1 MGTMQTHTYVT
12 PPGVV
17 TGVTPNVA
25 PNGRTDD
32 RPIAAL
38 LRDLQADSMHLVQQE
53 AQLFRAETSQT
64 LARVQRE
71 AMILGAG
78 AAIAAVG
85 GLVLTAFLVLL
96 LAEAM
101 PAWAAALIV
110 GVVFAIAGGVAIMT
124 GKKKLAEEQL
134 VPKQSQRSVKDDIRT
149 LREAWR

>member
-1 MGTMQTHTYVT
+1 MGTMQTYTHGT

-17 TGVTPNVA
+17 TGTTTTTT
-25 PNGRTDD
+25 NGHVED

-38 LRDLQADSMHLVQQE
+38 LRDLQSDSMHLVQQE

-78 AAIAAVG
+78 AALAAVG
-85 GLVLTAFLVLL
+85 GLVLAAFLVLL
-96 LAEAM
+96 LAEVM
-101 PAWAAALIV
+101 PAWLSALIV
-110 GVVFAIAGGVAIMT
+110 GVVLTVAGGVAIMN
-124 GKKKLAEEQL
+124 GKKKIAAEQL
-134 VPKQSQRSVKDDIRT
+134 APKQTQRSVKEDIRT

>member
-1 MGTMQTHTYVT
+1 MGTMQTYTHGT

-17 TGVTPNVA
+17 TGPTLT
-25 PNGRTDD
+25 NGHVEDP

-96 LAEAM
+96 LAEVMA
-101 PAWAAALIV
+101 AWLSALIV
-110 GVVFAIAGGVAIMT
+110 GVVFAVAGGVAIMN
-124 GKKKLAEEQL
+124 GKKKLAAEQL
-134 VPKQSQRSVKDDIRT
+134 APKQTQRSVKEDIRT
-149 LREAWR
+149 MREAWR